1 MTALR
6 RLSIA
11 ALALAF
17 FQIVF
22 GAIVRITGS
31 GWGCGEHWPKCDGH
45 WFPPLDR
52 VDLII
57 ELLHRYLALG
67 LTVAVLAL
75 AVSAWRRRS
84 LPGVGG
90 GGGVL
95 RPATLALGIV
105 VATAL
110 LGAATIKLRLNPLII
125 VAHLVLAMSLLA
137 ALIVAAMR
145 AGGFGAARATG
156 SATAGRTWRVAR
168 AAAVLAFIVLVL
180 GALTA
185 NLGAAGAC
193 LGFPHCRVYSSPNR
207 GLVYLQ
213 LTHRVVAFLFALH
226 VLGAVR
232 RLLGRPEAG
241 VVKRAGA
248 VAAGAVVLQIIVA
261 AALVETR
268 LPPVLQSLHQAVG
281 TFVWIAVVV
290 FAVLARRAAEAEP
303 ARLGE
308 IEPSPDSTRADLHIA
323 RVTPAAIAVIEPTS
337 REPEFKARLVDAD
350 KAAHAYES
358 AMLALLAQAESHF
371 EHVVSYEGDD
381 AHEIPSFEPLVS
393 ISATTERSVQMT
405 SPVVEP
411 GIAEPEIENPPSP
424 SPQEDPFPQH
434 DASPCEGD
442 PVAIPDEIVTPG
454 TIETPAPQPKRP
466 HSVAVIIAR
475 GADF

>member
-17 FQIVF
+17 CQIVF

-45 WFPPLDR
+45 WLPPLDR
-52 VDLII
+52 IDLVI
-57 ELLHRYLALG
+57 EVMHRYLALG
-67 LTVAVLAL
+67 VTVAVLAL
-75 AVSAWRRRS
+75 AVSAWRRR
-84 LPGVGG
+84 GVGG
-90 GGGVL
+90 VGGRGGVL
-95 RPATLALGIV
+95 RPAVLALGIV

-110 LGAATIKLRLNPLII
+110 LGAATIKLRLNPFIV

-145 AGGFGAARATG
+145 AGGLGAPAATG
-156 SATAGRTWRVAR
+156 SATASRTWRVAR

-213 LTHRVVAFLFALH
+213 LTHRLLAFLFAIH
-226 VLGAVR
+226 VLGAGR
-232 RLLGRPEAG
+232 RLLHRPEAR
-241 VVKRAGA
+241 VVKRAAA
-248 VAAGAVVLQIIVA
+248 VAAGAVVFQILVA

-268 LPPVLQSLHQAVG
+268 LPPILQSLHQAVG

-290 FAVLARRAAEAEP
+290 FAALARRASEAEP
-303 ARLGE
+303 ARLGQLD
-308 IEPSPDSTRADLHIA
+308 PSPDL
-323 RVTPAAIAVIEPTS
+323 IEVELRTS
-337 REPEFKARLVDAD
+337 RATPSGVAAVVEPSSQEPALKARLAGAE
-350 KAAHAYES
+350 KAAQAYES

-371 EHVVSYEGDD
+371 ESVVSYEGDD
-381 AHEIPSFEPLVS
+381 AHEIPAFKPL
-393 ISATTERSVQMT
+393 
-405 SPVVEP
+405 
-411 GIAEPEIENPPSP
+411 
-424 SPQEDPFPQH
+424 
-434 DASPCEGD
+434 
-442 PVAIPDEIVTPG
+442 AIPDNAVTPG
-454 TIETPAPQPKRP
+454 TVAAPAPQPKRP
-466 HSVAVIIAR
+466 HSLAVIMAR